1 MQSDSLRLHYLLH
14 SADLIEDRLHH
25 QLAPLGI
32 KPRQARILDAL
43 ARMSR
48 ASQVELARA
57 FDVSPA
63 SMSTMTARLVA
74 AGFITREVDR
84 HDIRSNTL
92 RLSKR
97 AVTCSIRFA
106 RPGAP
111 LTMSLRTQSVR
122 KRHASLPRS
131 LWNCAT
137 LWAEKRRE
145 VRLNNRR
152 TTSRHSA
159 AHYPHLTGAGAG
171 PFQWTPTQER
181 FYAASI
187 ISETKPTL
195 CAELRWSLKPATP

>member
-1 MQSDSLRLHYLLH
+1 MFQIRRAVARKLTKVSRLLYIEGRTPRADCTPRPSCRYVTVSILTIPMQSDSLRLHYLLH

-92 RLSKR
+92 RLSKKGSDLLDQIR
-97 AVTCSIRFA
+97 AAWRAIDDVIENAIGPEKA
-106 RPGAP
+106 RELAEI
-111 LTMSLRTQSVR
+111 
-122 KRHASLPRS
+122 
-131 LWNCAT
+131 T
-137 LWAEKRRE
+137 L
-145 VRLNNRR
+145 
-152 TTSRHSA
+152 
-159 AHYPHLTGAGAG
+159 
-171 PFQWTPTQER
+171 
-181 FYAASI
+181 
-187 ISETKPTL
+187 
-195 CAELRWSLKPATP
+195 ELRDALGGKTPGSASEQPPDDV

>member
-32 KPRQARILDAL
+32 KPRQARMLDAL

-92 RLSKR
+92 RLSKKGSDLLDQIR
-97 AVTCSIRFA
+97 AAWRAIDDVIENAIGPEKA
-106 RPGAP
+106 RELAEI
-111 LTMSLRTQSVR
+111 
-122 KRHASLPRS
+122 
-131 LWNCAT
+131 T
-137 LWAEKRRE
+137 L
-145 VRLNNRR
+145 
-152 TTSRHSA
+152 
-159 AHYPHLTGAGAG
+159 
-171 PFQWTPTQER
+171 
-181 FYAASI
+181 
-187 ISETKPTL
+187 
-195 CAELRWSLKPATP
+195 ELRDALGGKTPGNASEQPPDDA